1 MVCLGAT
8 AAKAL
13 LGPGFKVSQERG
25 RLVPSDLAPAVLAT
39 VHPSSIL
46 RTDGPEREAA
56 MAAFVDDLRV
66 AAAELAR

>member
-1 MVCLGAT
+1 
-8 AAKAL
+8 
-13 LGPGFKVSQERG
+13 
-25 RLVPSDLAPAVLAT
+25 VLAT

-66 AAAELAR
+66 AATALSR